1 MNCEECKQ
9 RPATVHLTK
18 IFNNQKTEL
27 HLCEECAKHHDDIP
41 FNLSFSME
49 PNFSIQKFLAGL
61 LESVTVSASDA
72 GSTSAGN
79 GAGSAPASGYSPGV
93 EDPDE
98 AAEEALAAAPHCS
111 NCGMTYSQFERIGRF
126 GCSQCYQSFAG
137 QLEPLLRR
145 VQGNS
150 RHTGKAPLR
159 TGENLGYKREIEQ
172 LRQELQAAISAEAYE
187 RAAALRDQIHALEG
201 KLSSEK

>member
-9 RPATVHLTK
+9 NPATVHLTK

-27 HLCEECAKHHDDIP
+27 HLCEECAKQHDDLP
-41 FNLSFSME
+41 FNLDFSME

-61 LESVTVSASDA
+61 LGSAAVSTSGAESTPAGSGAGEMTVGGHSAGASDL
-72 GSTSAGN
+72 
-79 GAGSAPASGYSPGV
+79 
-93 EDPDE
+93 DE
-98 AAEEALAAAPHCS
+98 AAAEALAAPHCS
-111 NCGMTYSQFERIGRF
+111 NCGMTYSQFGQSGRF

-159 TGENLGYKREIEQ
+159 TRESLGYKREIEQ
-172 LRQELQAAISAEAYE
+172 LRQELQAVISAEAYE
-187 RAAALRDQIHALEG
+187 RAAVLRDRIHALEG
-201 KLSSEK
+201 KMSSDK

>member
-9 RPATVHLTK
+9 HPATVHLTK

-27 HLCEECAKHHDDIP
+27 HLCEECAKQHDEIP
-41 FNLSFSME
+41 FNLDFSME

-61 LESVTVSASDA
+61 LGSAAVSASGAESTPAGSGA
-72 GSTSAGN
+72 GST
-79 GAGSAPASGYSPGV
+79 PASGHSPGDS
-93 EDPDE
+93 DPDE
-98 AAEEALAAAPHCS
+98 VVEEALAAVPLCS
-111 NCGMTYSQFERIGRF
+111 NCGMTYSQFGQIGRF

-150 RHTGKAPLR
+150 RHTGKAPMR
-159 TGENLGYKREIEQ
+159 TRENLGYRREIEQ
-172 LRQELQAAISAEAYE
+172 LQQELHAAISIEAYE
-187 RAAALRDQIHALEG
+187 RAAVLRDRIHALKG
-201 KLSSEK
+201 KIEKC

>member
-1 MNCEECKQ
+1 MNCQECKQ

-18 IFNNQKTEL
+18 IFNSQKTEL
-27 HLCEECAKHHDDIP
+27 HLCEACAKHHDEIP
-41 FNLSFSME
+41 FNFGFSME

-61 LESVTVSASDA
+61 LGSAA
-72 GSTSAGN
+72 
-79 GAGSAPASGYSPGV
+79 APASGAESTPADSGAGSTPASGHPPGAP
-93 EDPDE
+93 DPDE
-98 AAEEALAAAPHCS
+98 AVEEALAAVPHCS
-111 NCGMTYSQFERIGRF
+111 NCGMTYSQFRQIGRF

-159 TGENLGYKREIEQ
+159 TRENLGYKREIEQ

-187 RAAALRDQIHALEG
+187 RAAVLRDRIHALEG